1 MHVTKQLLY
10 FQIICSIKLTKSR
23 DTIEVSAQE
32 AGERRK
38 GKSIEG
44 MTKARKK
51 VQGERDKGGP
61 KLGGGRERSEI
72 E

>member
-1 MHVTKQLLY
+1 MHIIKQLLY

-23 DTIEVSAQE
+23 DTTEVSAQE
-32 AGERRK
+32 GGERRK

-51 VQGERDKGGP
+51 AQGERNRGGP
-61 KLGGGRERSEI
+61 KLGGG
-72 E
+72 

>member
-1 MHVTKQLLY
+1 MHITKKLLY

-23 DTIEVSAQE
+23 DTTEVSAQE

-44 MTKARKK
+44 MTKGGEGSKLKEREK
-51 VQGERDKGGP
+51 V
-61 KLGGGRERSEI
+61 EI
-72 E
+72 R